1 MKASTNFT
9 FLHIANAQGVI
20 LADYN
25 TAWKEQRRFGLMTL
39 RNFGLGKQTMEQN
52 ILRET
57 DHITQL
63 IEQSVG
69 MSNCQLKVHRG
80 CLLHTVGKK
89 SI

>member
-1 MKASTNFT
+1 MNASTNFK

-25 TAWKEQRRFGLMTL
+25 AAWKEQRRFGLMTL

-69 MSNCQLKVHRG
+69 MSNCQFTVHRS
-80 CLLHTVGKK
+80 CLLHN
-89 SI
+89 